1 MQARKLPDKTSRTLA
16 GVLAL
21 ALILAGAALA
31 LAALQAQ
38 KAPPAEKKD
47 SRAVLFTGFKK
58 AEVAKTEQKGTT
70 VTAGAKGL
78 GGPQEAETIAKST
91 APSSARDLVNRMA
104 SAKPSPQEM
113 QAFLAE
119 GKLATERK
127 GGSQ

>member
-1 MQARKLPDKTSRTLA
+1 MQARKLPDKTSRALA
-16 GVLAL
+16 GVLAA

-70 VTAGAKGL
+70 VTAGAKGIE
-78 GGPQEAETIAKST
+78 GKAIAAQAVTSD
-91 APSSARDLVNRMA
+91 ARDKVARIA

-113 QAFLAE
+113 QAFLQE
-119 GKLATERK
+119 GKLSTQPK
-127 GGSQ
+127 GGAQ

>member
-1 MQARKLPDKTSRTLA
+1 MQTRKLPDKTSRALA

-58 AEVAKTEQKGTT
+58 AEVAKTEQRSTT
-70 VTAGAKGL
+70 VTAGTKGL
-78 GGPQEAETIAKST
+78 GGPEEAETIAKT
-91 APSSARDLVNRMA
+91 PTEGSARELVGRMA
-104 SAKPSPQEM
+104 SAKASPQEM
-113 QAFLAE
+113 QVFLTE
-119 GKLATERK
+119 GKLSTERK